1 MYALQACQSVQ
12 FLGCICAPL
21 HKHELVLHYWW
32 EPGSAVWI
40 AKKVSGQT
48 EWWLCFIVCLCLAPR
63 RFDEGV
69 RCVIFWILGASA
81 VALRFKRGFDELLP
95 HQESVL
101 GQSSRWWIAF
111 TSCHLM
117 WPLLSKSMR
126 GHLHDLFVMR
136 LQFLWCQQ
144 SPCRF
149 DVIAAIVDVDADW
162 GQKGLADCG
171 VQETTDCFWLGDF
184 GCYVLIEWW
193 VRYQIVSVILIPAHS
208 HWCLSLLSF
217 L

>member
-1 MYALQACQSVQ
+1 MMALVYC
-12 FLGCICAPL
+12 LP
-21 HKHELVLHYWW
+21 
-32 EPGSAVWI
+32 
-40 AKKVSGQT
+40 VSHPEILQ
-48 EWWLCFIVCLCLAPR
+48 R
-63 RFDEGV
+63 GV
-69 RCVIFWILGASA
+69 RCVILWILGASA
-81 VALRFKRGFDELLP
+81 VALCFKRIFDEWRP

-101 GQSSRWWIAF
+101 GQSNRWWIAF

-117 WPLLSKSMR
+117 WPLLPKSMR

-162 GQKGLADCG
+162 GRKGLADCG
-171 VQETTDCFWLGDF
+171 VQETTDWFWLDDF
-184 GCYVLIEWW
+184 GCSVLIECWG
-193 VRYQIVSVILIPAHS
+193 RYQIVSVILIPAHS